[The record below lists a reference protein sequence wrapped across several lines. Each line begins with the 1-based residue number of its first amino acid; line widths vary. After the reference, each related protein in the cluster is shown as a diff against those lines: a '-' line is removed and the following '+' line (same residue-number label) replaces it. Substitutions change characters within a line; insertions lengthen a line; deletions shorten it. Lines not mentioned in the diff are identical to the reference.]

1 MDRFFEKFL
10 EPAPEFPTMG
20 DWAPALDVK
29 EGKDALTV
37 TAEVPGVEPGDIR
50 VTVEND
56 MLTIKGEKEQ
66 RKEEKDE
73 RMHHVETMWGAF
85 IRRVRLPAAVDPG
98 KVNAT
103 FKNGVLT
110 VTLPKTAAAKG
121 TMIPVKPE

>member
-10 EPAPEFPTMG
+10 EPAAEFPTMG

-37 TAEVPGVEPGDIR
+37 IAEVPGVEPGDIR

-73 RMHHVETMWGAF
+73 RMHHVETTWGAF
-85 IRRVRLPAAVDPG
+85 IRRVRLPASVDPG

-110 VTLPKTAAAKG
+110 VMLPKTAAAKG